1 MNIKTKIGKRIKEL
15 RKKRNLSQEKFSEML
30 DIAQNTLS
38 GIETGDNFFTA
49 ETLEKIIKSL
59 EVEPEELFF
68 FGHQKTQ
75 EELLYEINKMLKQN
89 PEKIADIYKIIRSLI
104 K

>member
-15 RKKRNLSQEKFSEML
+15 RKKRNLSQEKFSEMI

-38 GIETGDNFFTA
+38 GIETGDNFFTS
-49 ETLEKIIKSL
+49 ETLEKIISSL
-59 EVEPEELFF
+59 EIEPEELFS

-75 EELLYEINKMLKQN
+75 EELILEINKMLKQN
-89 PEKIADIYKIIRSLI
+89 PEKIIDIYKITRSLI